1 MVGETEERL
10 YFLLIYILKRV
21 DARSGEFLSRIFS
34 VYHEP
39 AHSHH
44 TGRLRRLGRGY
55 SDFTMR
61 QLGFPGVQIHGP
73 PRPFNFLTCPAA
85 VPLTHRTP
93 VGCFPTA
100 HISMTTG
107 YLPRPSLSLSSQ
119 NQKGLPRLW
128 GRYRLDA
135 EGGRRTPLRRD
146 RRFIVF
152 RSISHRTGG
161 LTRSA
166 SALGL
171 ENHGIF

>member
-1 MVGETEERL
+1 MGAKRKAECGGFLKARGVLEKDFADPQKVERRVVGETEERL

-61 QLGFPGVQIHGP
+61 QLGFPGVRIHG

-93 VGCFPTA
+93 VGFFSNRP
-100 HISMTTG
+100 HINDNGVPAQALVIVGLSKSE
-107 YLPRPSLSLSSQ
+107 RPS
-119 NQKGLPRLW
+119 
-128 GRYRLDA
+128 
-135 EGGRRTPLRRD
+135 
-146 RRFIVF
+146 
-152 RSISHRTGG
+152 
-161 LTRSA
+161 
-166 SALGL
+166 SALGKISA
-171 ENHGIF
+171 GR